1 MKQGNLEAL
10 FNPENIAVVGASGNP
25 GKAGYV
31 ILQNL
36 IRKKYPKKV
45 FPVNPGEQEIL
56 GLKSYKCLSEIE
68 DTVEL
73 VVLITPSRMIYTI
86 MDDLERRMQQKNDV
100 KAIVCAAADYGE
112 TKTEEG
118 IRRQQAL
125 VSTAGKYNIRVV
137 GPNCIGVIDNE
148 SMVDTTFVE
157 TGVPE
162 DMFGPRG
169 GVSFISQSGAVAA
182 SILMLGASQPLPV
195 RFNKFISI
203 GNMADVDFIDLLEY
217 LEQDETTRVI
227 GMYMEGYG
235 DGRKLI
241 DNMARIVTKKP
252 IVVLKVGRSE
262 KGASAA
268 NSHTGSLAGS
278 DQVYDAAFRQ
288 YGILRVDTIDELM
301 DTLQAFDKLALPQ
314 SENLFVL
321 SQAGGPGIF
330 CTDSVSKYPFIKM
343 PVISDKTKGKLKESL
358 PPMAVVC
365 SPEGYADITA
375 SATVENHAESLG
387 LLLEDDNVDS
397 IIMITVIPTF
407 LPREEL
413 AKALANTYN
422 LSKYRRKKPVYFVIM
437 AGNYVKNIRRTLE
450 ECGGCTFDT
459 PDRAVNAAK
468 NMIKY
473 AQYLRHLKDG
483 GELLDEQ
490 HRTAY

>member
-1 MKQGNLEAL
+1 MDRSNLEAL
-10 FNPENIAVVGASGNP
+10 FKPENIAIVGASGNP

-36 IRKKYPKKV
+36 LRKRYPQKV
-45 FPVNPGEQEIL
+45 YPVNPGEKEIL
-56 GLKSYKCLSEIE
+56 GLKSYGSLSEIE

-73 VVLITPSRMIYTI
+73 VVLITPSRMIFGI
-86 MDDLERRMQQKNDV
+86 MEDLDKRMQAKNDV

-118 IRRQQAL
+118 IKRQHAL
-125 VSTAGKYNIRVV
+125 ITTAKKYNIRVV

-162 DMFGPRG
+162 ERFGPRG
-169 GVSFISQSGAVAA
+169 GVSFISQSGAIAA
-182 SILMLGASQPLPV
+182 SILMIGASQALPV

-217 LEQDETTRVI
+217 LEHDHTTRVI
-227 GMYMEGYG
+227 GIYMEGYR
-235 DGRKLI
+235 DGRRLI
-241 DNMARIVTKKP
+241 DTMARIVKKKP

-278 DQVYDAAFRQ
+278 DRVYDAAFRQ
-288 YGILRVDTIDELM
+288 YGITRVDSIDELM
-301 DTLQAFDKLALPQ
+301 DTLQAFDKLVLPQ

-330 CTDSVSKYPFIKM
+330 CTDAVSKYPFIKM
-343 PVISDKTKGKLKESL
+343 PDISDETKRIMKESL

-365 SPEGYADITA
+365 VPEGYADITA
-375 SATVENHAESLG
+375 SATVANHAHSLQ
-387 LLLEDDNVDS
+387 LLLEDEQVGG
-397 IIMITVIPTF
+397 IILITVIPTF
-407 LPREEL
+407 LPKKEL
-413 AKALANTYN
+413 AEALVNMYSHN
-422 LSKYRRKKPVYFVIM
+422 EYKDKKPVYFVIM
-437 AGNYVKNIRRTLE
+437 AGDYVKNIREVLE
-450 ECGGCTFDT
+450 RAGLCTFDT

-473 AQYLRHLKDG
+473 HQYLKGPDSG
-483 GELLDEQ
+483 GECL
-490 HRTAY
+490 

>member
-1 MKQGNLEAL
+1 MNQNNLEAL
-10 FNPENIAVVGASGNP
+10 FKPENIAIVGASGNP
-25 GKAGYV
+25 AKAGYV

-36 IRKKYPKKV
+36 IRKKYPKKIY
-45 FPVNPGEQEIL
+45 PVNPGEKEIL
-56 GLKSYKCLSEIE
+56 GLKSYARLSEIK

-73 VVLITPSRMIYTI
+73 VVLITPSKMIFSV
-86 MDDLERRMQQKNDV
+86 MEDLDRRMQEKNDV

-118 IRRQQAL
+118 IRRQEAL
-125 VSTAGKYNIRVV
+125 ISTATKYNIRVV

-162 DMFGPRG
+162 ARFGPRG
-169 GVSFISQSGAVAA
+169 GVSFISQSGAIAA
-182 SILMLGASQPLPV
+182 SILMIGASQALPV

-217 LEQDETTRVI
+217 LEHDDTTRVI
-227 GMYMEGYG
+227 GMYMEGYR
-235 DGRKLI
+235 DGRRLI
-241 DNMARIVTKKP
+241 DTMARIVKKKP

-278 DQVYDAAFRQ
+278 DRVYDAAFRQ
-288 YGILRVDTIDELM
+288 YGITRVESIDELM

-330 CTDSVSKYPFIKM
+330 CTDAVSKYPFVKM
-343 PVISDKTKGKLKESL
+343 PGISGETRKKLKESL

-365 SPEGYADITA
+365 VPEGYADITA
-375 SATVENHAESLG
+375 SATVTNHAQSLQ
-387 LLLEDDNVDS
+387 LLLEDDKVGG
-397 IIMITVIPTF
+397 IILITVIPTF
-407 LPREEL
+407 LPKKEL
-413 AKALANTYN
+413 AQALVNTYSN
-422 LSKYRRKKPVYFVIM
+422 SRYKYEKPVYFVIM
-437 AGNYVKNIRRTLE
+437 AGDYVKDIRETLE
-450 ECGGCTFDT
+450 RAGICTFDT

-473 AQYLRHLKDG
+473 HQYLEEQNSG
-483 GELLDEQ
+483 GECL
-490 HRTAY
+490 

>member
-1 MKQGNLEAL
+1 MRQGNLEAL
-10 FNPENIAVVGASGNP
+10 FNPENIAVIGASGNP
-25 GKAGYV
+25 GKAGHV

-36 IRKKYPKKV
+36 LRKKYPKKV
-45 FPVNPGEQEIL
+45 FPVNPGENEIL
-56 GLKSYKCLSEIE
+56 GLKSYARLSEIE

-73 VVLITPSRMIYTI
+73 VVLIAPSRMIYGI
-86 MDDLERRMQQKNDV
+86 MEDLEKRMQKKNDV
-100 KAIVCAAADYGE
+100 KVLVCAAADYGE

-118 IRRQQAL
+118 IKRQRVL
-125 VSTAGKYNIRVV
+125 VSTAQKYNIRVV

-162 DMFGPRG
+162 ERFGQSG

-182 SILMLGASQPLPV
+182 SILMIGASQPLPV

-217 LEQDETTRVI
+217 LEHDQSTRVI
-227 GMYMEGYG
+227 GMYMEGCSN
-235 DGRKLI
+235 GRELI
-241 DNMARIVTKKP
+241 DTMARIVRKKP

-278 DQVYDAAFRQ
+278 DLVYDAAFRQ
-288 YGILRVDTIDELM
+288 YGVIRVDTIDELM
-301 DTLQAFDKLALPQ
+301 DTLRAFDKLALPQ
-314 SENLFVL
+314 NENLFVL

-330 CTDSVSKYPFIKM
+330 CTDAVSKYPIIKM
-343 PVISDKTKGKLKESL
+343 PVISGKTKSMLKESL
-358 PPMAVVC
+358 LPMAVVC

-375 SATVENHAESLG
+375 SATVANHAESLR
-387 LLLEDDNVDS
+387 LLLEDDNIGS

-407 LPREEL
+407 LPKKEL
-413 AKALANTYN
+413 AEALADTCTR
-422 LSKYRRKKPVYFVIM
+422 SGSRCKKPVYFVIM
-437 AGNYVKNIRRTLE
+437 AGDYVKGIRKTLE
-450 ECGGCTFDT
+450 KSGGCTFDT

-468 NMIKY
+468 MMIKY
-473 AQYLRHLKDG
+473 AQYIKKLEDG
-483 GELLDEQ
+483 GELS
-490 HRTAY
+490 